1 MCDYQAIRIGCL
13 QKHIHSKHEGIK
25 YPCDQCDKQFTGKG
39 HLKKHI
45 QSQHKGIKY
54 PCGLCDKELTSKDH
68 LNTHVKSV
76 HGRQSIIITNVTNN
90 ILVKVT

>member
-1 MCDYQAIRIGCL
+1 MKVSSILVINVINNL
-13 QKHIHSKHEGIK
+13 
-25 YPCDQCDKQFTGKG
+25 TWKG

>member
-1 MCDYQAIRIGCL
+1 M
-13 QKHIHSKHEGIK
+13 K

-39 HLKKHI
+39 YLKKHI

-68 LNTHVKSV
+68 LNTHVKSI
-76 HGRQSIIITNVTNN
+76 HGRQSIFITNVTNN
-90 ILVKVT
+90 ILVKVI